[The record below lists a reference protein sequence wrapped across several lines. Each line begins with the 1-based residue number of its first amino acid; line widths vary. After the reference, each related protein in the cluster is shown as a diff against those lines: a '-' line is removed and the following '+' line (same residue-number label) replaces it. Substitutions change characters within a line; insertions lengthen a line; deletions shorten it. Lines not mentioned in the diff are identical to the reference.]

1 HAMHERFRVRIEA
14 GLTKLSGRLATARR
28 RMDRALVERQ
38 VGRLLERNAHA
49 GRAFAIRVEE
59 AADVASGLRLVWTMD
74 PAWAAWA
81 RLTEGH
87 YLLRTNL
94 VGWTPAAL
102 WQTYIQLTQAEAA
115 FRAVKGDLAIR
126 PIWHQREARVHA
138 HILFSFLAFALW
150 KTLEQW
156 MQRSGLGSAPRP
168 LREELARLKVAD
180 VRLPTSTGREVSLQC
195 VTHPDPAQH
204 QLLAQLGLSLPQRL
218 GHPRWVEAV
227 PPAPFRLKM

>member
-1 HAMHERFRVRIEA
+1 
-14 GLTKLSGRLATARR
+14 
-28 RMDRALVERQ
+28 MDRGKVERQ
-38 VGRLLERNAHA
+38 VGRLLERNARA
-49 GRAFAIRVEE
+49 GRAFEIRVEDTAE
-59 AADVASGLRLVWTMD
+59 AASGLKVTWTMD
-74 PAWAAWA
+74 PQWAAWA
-81 RLTEGH
+81 QLTEGH

-115 FRAVKGDLAIR
+115 FRVHKSDLAIR
-126 PIWHQREARVHA
+126 PIWHQQEKRVQA

-156 MQRSGLGSAPRP
+156 MKRSELGSAPRP
-168 LREELARLKVAD
+168 LREEMARLKVAE

-195 VTHPDPAQH
+195 VTQPDPAQQ
-204 QLLAQLGLSLPQRL
+204 QLIARLGLKLPQRL
-218 GHPRWVEAV
+218 GQPRWVEAV